1 MENKKLAIKAIAVML
16 TPLGEQ
22 LKDHIDVLISLVEVT
37 RENKNYTQ
45 PLALC
50 RVAIEII
57 FNMYTDV
64 INNLK
69 DHMHIDELINI
80 NPSDAKVELDIKVI
94 KSVIDYFEKSR
105 EAFNALDA
113 SADELIKGNGHE

>member
-22 LKDHIDVLISLVEVT
+22 LKDHIDVLISLVEIT

-50 RVAIEII
+50 RVTIEII